1 MLCKVTHCAG
11 HISTNTRPHH
21 WGDWEMGTAISCT
34 KCSQVTGFNQN
45 VGRRS
50 SEGSSLHVASRILKI
65 SEIVST
71 THKNVSL
78 LKIAIFGDNGWM
90 NDNIVEYDYDCKK
103 LFYFLSVL
111 WLPVWQVACHMY
123 IRKFF
128 QIPFRHY
135 VFTPHRATC
144 LYITNQCPVLSG

>member
-21 WGDWEMGTAISCT
+21 WGDREMGTAVSCT
-34 KCSQVTGFNQN
+34 KCSQVTGFNQK

-50 SEGSSLHVASRILKI
+50 SEGSSLHVASCILKI

-111 WLPVWQVACHMY
+111 
-123 IRKFF
+123 
-128 QIPFRHY
+128 
-135 VFTPHRATC
+135 
-144 LYITNQCPVLSG
+144 